1 MAIPFLEVEMTA
13 GGFRMSEE
21 HYPIQRLLKL
31 RKLTRAI
38 ADLLRGQLIDYL
50 ATLRP
55 MFLPR
60 SIFGEYVQGGA
71 KESVRGAEK
80 VYLQLQSLYASVAKA
95 KPYNLEQELRSPIN
109 LENSALEIT
118 PVEYSHIVTSDGQS
132 KAVAVTSPFKWVLTY
147 TGFSPARLQQLLA
160 NPNRIDEETHRF
172 VLHYTALRVALA
184 SHPGLPRLFEGLRFP
199 IGSGRMP
206 EFGELPLT
214 YISSR
219 ISSIR
224 PPDELIVE
232 STEISGQNAFEEI
245 VNLDDLRNLEDPIHT
260 QLLELAR
267 SHGELIVAEG

>member
-1 MAIPFLEVEMTA
+1 
-13 GGFRMSEE
+13 MSEE

-31 RKLTRAI
+31 RKLTRAM

-60 SIFGEYVQGGA
+60 NILGEYVQGGA

-80 VYLQLQSLYASVAKA
+80 AYLQLQSLYASVANA
-95 KPYNLEQELRSPIN
+95 KPYNLEQELRSPIDI
-109 LENSALEIT
+109 ENTALEIT
-118 PVEYSHIVTSDGQS
+118 PLEYSYIVSTDGQS
-132 KAVAVTSPFKWVLTY
+132 KTIAVTSPFKWVLTY
-147 TGFSPARLQQLLA
+147 TGFSTARLHELLA
-160 NPNRIDEETHRF
+160 NQNRIDEEVHRF
-172 VLHYTALRVALA
+172 ILHYTALRVALA

-199 IGSGRMP
+199 VSSGRMP

-219 ISSIR
+219 VSSIR
-224 PPDELIVE
+224 PPDELIIE

-245 VNLDDLRNLEDPIHT
+245 VNLDDVRNLEDPIHT

-267 SHGELIVAEG
+267 SHGELAAVD

>member
-1 MAIPFLEVEMTA
+1 
-13 GGFRMSEE
+13 MSEE

-38 ADLLRGQLIDYL
+38 ADLLRGQLTDYL

-60 SIFGEYVQGGA
+60 SILGDYVQGGV

-80 VYLQLQSLYASVAKA
+80 MYLQLQSLYGSVANA
-95 KPYNLEQELRSPIN
+95 KPYNLVQELRPPLNI
-109 LENSALEIT
+109 ENTALEIT
-118 PVEYSHIVTSDGQS
+118 PLEYSHVVTSDGQS
-132 KAVAVTSPFKWVLTY
+132 KTIAVTSPFKWVLTY
-147 TGFSPARLQQLLA
+147 TGFSPARLQELLA
-160 NPNRIDEETHRF
+160 NRNRIDEETHRF
-172 VLHYTALRVALA
+172 ILHYTALRVAVA

-199 IGSGRMP
+199 ISFERMP

-224 PPDELIVE
+224 PPDDLIIE
-232 STEISGQNAFEEI
+232 STEVSGQNAFEEI

-267 SHGELIVAEG
+267 SHGELAVALG